1 VDAKKALHKIILNN
15 SFSDA
20 FEVRFWDGE
29 IISYG
34 EEKPKFRIVFNTP
47 ILSKDLIKD
56 PFLALGEG
64 YMTKKIDI
72 EGSLQQTLESL
83 YNNNA
88 SFLNSSNRYLKLRKT
103 LANTIKSSKNNVCH
117 HYDVGND
124 FYQLWLDETMTYSC
138 GYFKSPADSLAQAQK
153 NKVEHIL
160 KKLCIKEGQTLL
172 DIGCGWGD
180 LVITAAKEYKVKA
193 LGITLSS
200 EQLAKV
206 KERIETQNL
215 NDLVDVQLADYR
227 ELKSMKFD
235 RIVSVGMLEHVGKEC
250 LSDYFNAVNRL
261 LKSGGVS
268 ILHCITRLQEK
279 EMNTWLN
286 KYIFPGGYIPTV
298 QELLLHLSDIGFYLI
313 DAESLRRHYAKT
325 VEHWSS
331 NFEDV
336 LSEISKIKDET
347 FIRMWRLYLN
357 ASAASFNCGK
367 IDIYQFLFTK
377 GLTNELPWT
386 REYMYRE

>member
-1 VDAKKALHKIILNN
+1 MDAKKALHKIILNN